1 MGYACPVCGTPQ
13 ADGEHL
19 ANHLA
24 FTAMLHGDG
33 HEAWLDE
40 RVPDWADRD
49 PDALATDVVEGA
61 EETDH
66 ETTFDDTTR
75 GRPDVGVGHGPE
87 AGDRRDGGH
96 GHGQS
101 PGERGNR
108 HGSDPAPDLDPE
120 TRRIVEEARELTRQR
135 RSGDRPAE
143 RADEDREE

>member
-49 PDALATDVVEGA
+49 PDALAADVVEGA
-61 EETDH
+61 EVTDH
-66 ETTFDDTTR
+66 ETVFDDTA
-75 GRPDVGVGHGPE
+75 GSRPDVDHDPGAPE
-87 AGDRRDGGH
+87 TGRR
-96 GHGQS
+96 
-101 PGERGNR
+101 
-108 HGSDPAPDLDPE
+108 PAADTPHDIDPE
-120 TRRIVEEARELTRQR
+120 TRRIVEKARELTRKR
-135 RSGDRPAE
+135 RAGEGPAG